1 MPKTILMEQFH
12 ITVIAPA
19 GLPKADYDA
28 MQRMLQGR
36 RFQARL
42 HDAVCKV
49 VQRYSS
55 LGKAKVRIER

>member
-19 GLPKADYDA
+19 GLPKAAYDT
-28 MQRMLQGR
+28 MQRTLQGR
-36 RFQARL
+36 RFQTRL
-42 HDAVCKV
+42 HDAVRKV

-55 LGKAKVRIER
+55 LRKTQVRIER

>member
-28 MQRMLQGR
+28 MQRTLQGR
-36 RFQARL
+36 RFQTRL
-42 HDAVCKV
+42 HDAVRKV
-49 VQRYSS
+49 AQRYAS
-55 LGKAKVRIER
+55 LHKVKIRIER